1 MARAIG
7 EKALKNKGKAEEQAM
22 VQLLS
27 QYSERLMEMLDEKF
41 AAASLG
47 ASESKRPSTTSDE
60 ADSPVKASASE
71 DAVVGTEQ
79 GKGQPKSA

>member
-60 ADSPVKASASE
+60 ADSPVKDTVAGENRAQVDESKLRAS
-71 DAVVGTEQ
+71 
-79 GKGQPKSA
+79 